1 MTTAV
6 GGTAEVVKLIESRL
20 KEIDVQL
27 QPLIELQRERD
38 ALQQALGAL
47 RGGRPE
53 PRQSSPAR
61 PRKPAARRSRAG
73 KRAARGSNLTAISD
87 FLSSNAGATAG
98 EIAEATGIS
107 RGVVYSATSRLS
119 ASGKLERVPKP
130 DGQVGYRV
138 KA

>member
-1 MTTAV
+1 MTGAV

-20 KEIDVQL
+20 EEIEKQL
-27 QPLIELQRERD
+27 QPFAELERERSK
-38 ALQQALGAL
+38 LQQALGAL
-47 RGGRPE
+47 RGDDPG
-53 PRQSSPAR
+53 PAR
-61 PRKPAARRSRAG
+61 TRRAG
-73 KRAARGSNLTAISD
+73 TQATRRPRSAKRAARGSNLTAITT
-87 FLSSNAGATAG
+87 FVSSNAGATAG

-138 KA
+138 AET